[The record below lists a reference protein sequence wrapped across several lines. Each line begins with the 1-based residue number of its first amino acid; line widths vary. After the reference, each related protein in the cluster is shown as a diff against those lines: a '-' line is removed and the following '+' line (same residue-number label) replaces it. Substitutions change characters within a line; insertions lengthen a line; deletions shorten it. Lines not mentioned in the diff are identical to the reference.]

1 MDLSNH
7 LTIAPILLPLLT
19 GALLLLFDER
29 RHTLK
34 ALMSVGAVLLL
45 IVVNMTLL
53 EVADRGG
60 TGVYLLGN
68 WPAPFGIVLVL
79 DRLSAVMLLMTSLLA
94 IAALFFSLARWHK
107 AGSHFHS
114 LFQFLL
120 MGLNGAFLTGDL
132 FNLFVFFEVVLSASY
147 GLLLHGSGP
156 HRVRAG
162 LHYVAINLAASALFL
177 VGVSL
182 IYGVTGTLNMADLVG
197 RIGSVPPENRFLL
210 EAGASIL
217 GIAFLVK
224 AGMWPLCFWL
234 PGAYSAAAAP
244 VAAIFAVLSKM
255 GIYVLMRLSPL
266 LFGAAAGTSAGFDD
280 KWLFAGGLA
289 TLAFGAIGVLASQAM
304 VRLAAFSVLVS
315 SGTLLAAVAMSDD
328 RTTAAALY
336 YMVNSTL
343 TIGALFLLIELL
355 DRAQDPAAAVLSVTM
370 EAYGDGD
377 EDEIEEEVGVTIPA
391 TLAILGV
398 SFGICGILLSGLP
411 PLSGFVGK
419 FALLSA
425 ALDAGNRISTA
436 NWLFFAMLILSGLF
450 ALVAMLRAGIRIF
463 WAPVEIIVPRVR
475 VIEFVPVAFLLALC
489 TWMTAQAG
497 PTMRYLDA
505 TAQALHDPAS
515 YVRDVLS
522 YAPVPPPMKAA
533 Q

>member
-7 LTIAPILLPLLT
+7 LIIAPILLPLLT

-29 RHTLK
+29 KHTLK
-34 ALMSVGAVLLL
+34 ALLSVGSTLLLVAMGMVLLR
-45 IVVNMTLL
+45 
-53 EVADRGG
+53 VADSG
-60 TGVYLLGN
+60 TASVYLLGN
-68 WPAPFGIVLVL
+68 WAAPFGIVLVL
-79 DRLSAVMLLMTSLLA
+79 DRLSAVMLLVTSLLA
-94 IAALFFSLARWHK
+94 IASLFFSLARWDK
-107 AGSHFHS
+107 MGSHFHS

-162 LHYVAINLAASALFL
+162 LHYIAMNLAASFLFL
-177 VGVSL
+177 VGVAL

-197 RIGSVPPENRFLL
+197 RIGEVPPENRFLL
-210 EAGASIL
+210 EAGAAIL

-234 PGAYSAAAAP
+234 PSAYSAAAAP

-255 GIYVLMRLSPL
+255 GIYVLLRLSPL
-266 LFGAAAGTSAGFDD
+266 LFGAAAGSSAGFDD
-280 KWLFAGGLA
+280 KWLFAGGLV
-289 TLAFGAIGVLASQAM
+289 TLAFGTIGVLASQAM

-315 SGTLLAAVAMSDD
+315 SGTLLAAVAMSGD
-328 RTTAAALY
+328 RSTAAALY
-336 YMVNSTL
+336 YMISSTL

-355 DRAQDPAAAVLSVTM
+355 ERAQDPAAAVLSVTM

-377 EDEIEEEVGVTIPA
+377 EDEPEEEVGVTIPA

-398 SFGICGILLSGLP
+398 SFGVCGILLSGLP

-425 ALDAGNRISTA
+425 AIDAGNKISTL
-436 NWLFFAMLILSGLF
+436 NWFFFGLLITSGLF
-450 ALVAMLRAGIRIF
+450 AMVAMVRAGIRIF

-475 VIEFVPVAFLLALC
+475 VIEFVPVAFLLILC
-489 TWMTAQAG
+489 IWMTAQAG

-505 TAQALHDPAS
+505 AANALHDPTG
-515 YVRDVLS
+515 YVHDVLS
-522 YAPVPPPMKAA
+522 AAPIPSPKEAGH
-533 Q
+533 